1 MKQLQR
7 LTSLCIKSPKQQHS
21 IDYATDNKG
30 LPGVYMYQ
38 YHRAVKMGRR
48 EREREKQGG
57 EGRGGEEKGGQEQ
70 DATATH
76 SPTVQDTYLHQVIY
90 SGKQLGIN

>member
-48 EREREKQGG
+48 ERERGRNKVWKEE
-57 EGRGGEEKGGQEQ
+57 EGKRKEDKSRMLQQ
-70 DATATH
+70 HIAPRSKTH
-76 SPTVQDTYLHQVIY
+76 TFIR
-90 SGKQLGIN
+90 

>member
-48 EREREKQGG
+48 ERERGRNKVGKEE
-57 EGRGGEEKGGQEQ
+57 EGKRKEDKSRMLQQ
-70 DATATH
+70 HIAPRSKTH
-76 SPTVQDTYLHQVIY
+76 TFIR
-90 SGKQLGIN
+90 